1 MSWNSS
7 LNPTPDIRLLIA
19 DEVSLQE
26 NTIQSLERLGWRL
39 CRVEMPKYLKT
50 GTSPEYQL
58 SHIKLLVWSMTQYT
72 RLLWLDTDTLVV
84 RSLEQLFITGE
95 R

>member
-7 LNPTPDIRLLIA
+7 LYTTPDIRLLIA
-19 DEVSLQE
+19 EEVRLPE
-26 NTIQSLERLGWRL
+26 NTIQSLERLGWII

-84 RSLEQLFITGE
+84 RSLEKLFITGE